1 MFIDKDW
8 LAQQEAINE
17 QLRQRAKQR
26 TPAIR
31 SPQRSASV
39 RIENG
44 AGRGLVQRSL
54 AAAGRVLTPGG

>member
-31 SPQRSASV
+31 SPQRSVSV

-44 AGRGLVQRSL
+44 AGRDLVQRSL